1 MRKDG
6 TIETPRSYGVKIANG
21 GQNKAIHRKADANCS
36 ITIQQEDGTALMGGE
51 KMRLIDADALCAD
64 LETVDPRYKAM
75 IEWGV
80 RVTEAQPTVDAV
92 EVVRCKDCKYHR
104 RVDWG
109 MGDCEYPNGFKW
121 IAYDNDFCSRGERRE
136 DNEAG

>member
-1 MRKDG
+1 
-6 TIETPRSYGVKIANG
+6 
-21 GQNKAIHRKADANCS
+21 
-36 ITIQQEDGTALMGGE
+36 
-51 KMRLIDADALCAD
+51 MRLIDADK
-64 LETVDPRYKAM
+64 LESGEVIIPTENGGYEYVEVFYKDDVDNAPS
-75 IEWGV
+75 
-80 RVTEAQPTVDAV
+80 VDAV